1 MPDARFLAGGFS
13 LGSGVM
19 GDGVIDNITFGDNE
33 YRFTNTTAA
42 GAANVTGSFTSEK
55 DGRKVTIVL
64 TSNAQPPDTTL
75 GTKLEW
81 KIKVDGKTKL
91 KAQQGFS
98 DYDKFKHKF
107 ESNSGKHE
115 VKILKAG
122 VLVKTITVKT

>member
-1 MPDARFLAGGFS
+1 M
-13 LGSGVM
+13 
-19 GDGVIDNITFGDNE
+19 
-33 YRFTNTTAA
+33 
-42 GAANVTGSFTSEK
+42 TGSYTSEK

-107 ESNSGKHE
+107 ANNSGKHE